1 MFVGSARPPG
11 AKLLWKTAA
20 PPRVKF
26 FFWLVVHRQCWTAA
40 RRKQHGLQDS
50 DDCIMC
56 AQAVEMMDHIIP
68 GCVLSRQIWAMIL
81 TKLHFQDVQ
90 DEDVMPLWIR
100 IRKVLPKENRRVFD
114 SLFFLVGW
122 TLWKERNARTFRNDV
137 ATPSELLQGIVD
149 EANLWEMSGFRAL
162 RSLCHLL

>member
-1 MFVGSARPPG
+1 MDYLRVWDLVEEVQLSPGIPDKLCWRWSSDQEYSAASAYGAMFVGSARPPG

-56 AQAVEMMDHIIP
+56 AQAVEMMDHIIL
-68 GCVLSRQIWAMIL
+68 GCVLSRQIWAVIL
-81 TKLHFQDVQ
+81 TKLHLLDQIQVHK
-90 DEDVMPLWIR
+90 EYVMLWWLR
-100 IRKVLPKENRRVFD
+100 TRKVLPKENRRGFD
-114 SLFFLVGW
+114 SLFVLVGW
-122 TLWKERNARTFRNDV
+122 TL
-137 ATPSELLQGIVD
+137 
-149 EANLWEMSGFRAL
+149 
-162 RSLCHLL
+162 